1 MAVAT
6 APVLED
12 GMGEHLP
19 RRVRDAL
26 IDIATLCNDA
36 VLALNIADVE
46 LLRALAARAALHTGP
61 APSPWRPQHIDDLVQ
76 SADAHRDRLAAV
88 LARAAAPYAVY
99 VSRVASDVVAGRS
112 PVAPD
117 DAVVRPSEL
126 IADADRLLPAIT
138 FRGDREALD
147 DQNADVAAA
156 RVALFTII
164 EDDRRAGSA
173 IRYDDPASAA
183 QHGKDFTGEMIEFPE
198 ALLTYAATLS
208 WALGVYTG
216 AEKPHIG

>member
-19 RRVRDAL
+19 RCVRDAL
-26 IDIATLCNDA
+26 IDIATLCNDT

-61 APSPWRPQHIDDLVQ
+61 APSPWGPQHIDDLVQ

-88 LARAAAPYAVY
+88 LARAATPYAVY

-126 IADADRLLPAIT
+126 IADTDRLLPAIT

-173 IRYDDPASAA
+173 SRYDDPASAA
-183 QHGKDFTGEMIEFPE
+183 QHGKDFAGEMIEFPE
-198 ALLTYAATLS
+198 ALLTYAATLA
-208 WALGVYTG
+208 WALGVYTA